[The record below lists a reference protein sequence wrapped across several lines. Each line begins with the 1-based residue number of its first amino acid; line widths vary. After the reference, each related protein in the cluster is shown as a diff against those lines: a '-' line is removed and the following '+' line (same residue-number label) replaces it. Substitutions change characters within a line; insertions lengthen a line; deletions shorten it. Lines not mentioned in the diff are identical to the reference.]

1 MVMLR
6 VGHAGEAE
14 VTDLEVAGGVQQQVA
29 GLQISVEDVG
39 GVDVLEAAQY
49 LIEKIA
55 DVVIA
60 QPLGLEQLVEIRLHE
75 TLDDVDVL
83 HGVHGGRPQD
93 VSDVNNVFMIEP
105 GQYLDLPQGS
115 LTVSLVFKR
124 TDLLNCNL

>member
-1 MVMLR
+1 MIVFG
-6 VGHAGEAE
+6 VGHSGQAK
-14 VTDLEVAGGVQQQVA
+14 VTDLEVAGGVEQEVA
-29 GLQISVEDVG
+29 GLEVAVEDVCR
-39 GVDVLEAAQY
+39 VDVLEAPED
-49 LIEKIA
+49 LVEEVA

-83 HGVHGGRPQD
+83 HGVHGGRPED